1 MALVLATGTTLQQER
16 SDYDAI
22 AGGRE
27 MNRGRRWLASAL
39 AVVGASAWWI
49 AGTPAKAEPGFPNR
63 TVRIFM
69 PYGPGGVGDL
79 TMRLVAQKLTE
90 RMGKQVII
98 ENRPGAGGVLAA
110 KATMDSPPDGYTML
124 VTGNGTA
131 ISMSLF
137 KVRPYHA
144 LNDFTQ
150 ISVTASFEMLIAT
163 PADSPYKTVQDIIKA
178 SRANPG
184 KLNLAAINPGSTQNL
199 SAHLFKQLAG
209 IDATI
214 VAYRTTPDLITALI
228 RKDVDVVFDFYA
240 GLRSAIIDNK
250 IHVVA
255 SSDEKRNP
263 LLPGVPTVKE
273 SGIPDYVVTS
283 WNALSAP
290 AGLPDD
296 VLKILNREINAALA
310 DPDLQAKA
318 KEFGMNARGSTPEE
332 MRARMARDI
341 ERWAGVIEKAGIA
354 KQ

>member
-1 MALVLATGTTLQQER
+1 MRR
-16 SDYDAI
+16 SNVSANMI
-22 AGGRE
+22 GR
-27 MNRGRRWLASAL
+27 RRWLTNAL
-39 AVVGASAWWI
+39 AVAGALIWWTV
-49 AGTPAKAEPGFPNR
+49 ATPATAEPGFPNR
-63 TVRIFM
+63 TVRIFV

-79 TMRLVAQKLTE
+79 TMRLLAQKLTD

-137 KVRPYHA
+137 KVRPYNA
-144 LNDFTQ
+144 LTDFTQ
-150 ISVTASFEMLIAT
+150 ISVAASFEMLIAT
-163 PADSPYKTVQDIIKA
+163 PVDSPYKTVQDIIKA
-178 SRANPG
+178 ARANPG

-199 SAHLFKQLAG
+199 SAHLFKQLTG

-214 VAYRTTPDLITALI
+214 VTYRTTPDLITALI

-240 GLRSAIIDNK
+240 GLQSAIADNK
-250 IHVVA
+250 INIVA

-263 LLPGVPTVKE
+263 LLPNVPTAKE
-273 SGIPDYVVTS
+273 SGLPDYVVTS

-290 AGLPDD
+290 AGLPAD

-310 DPDLQAKA
+310 DPDLQVKA
-318 KEFGMNARGSTPEE
+318 KQFGMNARGSTPEE

-341 ERWAGVIEKAGIA
+341 ERWAGVIDKAGIA